1 MPRTLNVETKKL
13 AGQKARVSG
22 WVNSWRAHG
31 KILFVDLRDKSGIL
45 QVVFTPK
52 NESLYKLAETLR
64 PEWVVS
70 IEGTVKERPKG
81 MQNPKIETGK
91 VELEAENLEILSQAK
106 TLPFSIDDAGYDI
119 SEEKRLKYRY
129 LDLRRE
135 RMKKNLIVRQEV
147 IHFMRDY
154 LKNEGFVEVETP
166 VLTKST
172 PEGARDFLVPS
183 RLQAGKFYAL
193 PQSPQQYKQLLMVA
207 GLEKYFQIAR
217 CFRDEDPRAD
227 RQAEFTQLDIEMS
240 FAEQEEILDLIE
252 KLYIA
257 LVRKL
262 MPEKRISKIPFPR
275 ITYKS
280 VMEKY
285 KSDKPDLRRNKNDKD
300 ELAFAFIVDFPM
312 FEWKGEEDKP
322 SSSPLAT
329 ARVKEDPSK
338 ISGQEKGRWDAV
350 HHPFTRPKTENIK
363 AMKENP
369 EKVLAHQYDFVL
381 NGYEIGGGSLRSYKP
396 EILEAVFEI
405 MGHKK
410 SDLKNKFGHL
420 LESFEY
426 GVPPHGGI
434 APGIDRFV
442 AIIQNEPSIREVIAF
457 PKTGDNRDL
466 MMQAPSEVEE
476 KQLKELNIKAVKSK
490 KS

>member
-1 MPRTLNVETKKL
+1 MRTLNVETTKL
-13 AGQKARVSG
+13 AGQKVRVSG
-22 WVNSWRAHG
+22 WVNNWRAHG
-31 KILFVDLRDKSGIL
+31 KILFIDLRDRSGVL

-52 NESLYKLAETLR
+52 NESLYKIAEALR

-81 MQNPKIETGK
+81 MLNPKIETGK
-91 VELEAENLEILSQAK
+91 VELEAENLEILSRAK
-106 TLPFSIDDAGYDI
+106 TLPFSIDDAGYEI
-119 SEEKRLKYRY
+119 NEEKRLEYRY

-135 RMKKNLIVRQEV
+135 RMKKNLILRQKV

-154 LKNEGFVEVETP
+154 LKNEGFIEVETP
-166 VLTKST
+166 ILTKST

-183 RLQAGKFYAL
+183 RLQPGKFYAL
-193 PQSPQQYKQLLMVA
+193 PQSPQQYKQLLMVS

-227 RQAEFTQLDIEMS
+227 RQPEFTQLDIEMS
-240 FAEQEEILDLIE
+240 FAEQEEILELIE

-262 MPEKRISKIPFPR
+262 IPEKRISKIPFPR
-275 ITYKS
+275 LSYKS

-285 KSDKPDLRRNKNDKD
+285 KTDKPDLRRNKNDAE

-312 FEWKGEEDKP
+312 FEYKKEEK
-322 SSSPLAT
+322 
-329 ARVKEDPSK
+329 
-338 ISGQEKGRWDAV
+338 RWDAV
-350 HHPFTRPKTENIK
+350 HHPFTRPRTEDIK
-363 AMKENP
+363 AIKKNP

-396 EILEAVFEI
+396 EILETVFEV

-410 SDLKNKFGHL
+410 SDLKKKFGHL
-420 LESFEY
+420 FEAFEY

-442 AIIQNEPSIREVIAF
+442 AIIQNEPNIREVIAF

-466 MMQAPSEVEE
+466 MMDVPSEVEE
-476 KQLKELNIKAVKSK
+476 KQLKELHITSVREAKAKLKKKTKS
-490 KS
+490 SST